1 MALRQKIWATLAV
14 FAASAVI
21 VVLGVCL
28 NRNGV
33 TASGLLLFSATIL
46 AALFCWRCPYCGKG
60 FNPPFN
66 KKRCARCGRETDYG
80 ARGKKF

>member
-33 TASGLLLFSATIL
+33 TASGLLLFPAAIL
-46 AALFCWRCPYCGKG
+46 AALFCWRCPCCGV
-60 FNPPFN
+60 
-66 KKRCARCGRETDYG
+66 
-80 ARGKKF
+80 